1 MFTVCCCVCVC
12 ECVQPTRS
20 KMKIVD
26 PAADSHDL
34 ICDIPADVLPKAFG
48 GQAELAAPLGKS
60 GSRIGGSR

>member
-1 MFTVCCCVCVC
+1 
-12 ECVQPTRS
+12 
-20 KMKIVD
+20 MKIVD